1 MKRIIKHN
9 IKAAKLAWQ
18 ETSTH
23 RSKTLLQW
31 DGPSIKEARA
41 LTIRHDFYFDSPA
54 SAGELA
60 LPRKV
65 GRAAS
70 IPEQTATMAQ
80 LLDGAFVRGIEVDI
94 VQTATGVQYRGYDA
108 AGAPRGADVH
118 GRGVQAEEL
127 MARGAAD

>member
-31 DGPSIKEARA
+31 VGPSIDDASA
-41 LTIRHDFYFDSPA
+41 LSVKHEFWTIRHDFQIDPPA
-54 SAGELA
+54 AAGELA

-65 GRAAS
+65 GHAARV
-70 IPEQTATMAQ
+70 PEQTATMAQ
-80 LLDGAFVRGIEVDI
+80 LDDGAFVRGIPVDI
-94 VQTATGVQYRGYDA
+94 IQTSTGVQYQG
-108 AGAPRGADVH
+108 
-118 GRGVQAEEL
+118 
-127 MARGAAD
+127 

>member
-31 DGPSIKEARA
+31 VAPRRTLLQGRSSMDDSNA
-41 LTIRHDFYFDSPA
+41 LSIRHDFEIHPPA
-54 SAGELA
+54 AAGELA

-65 GRAAS
+65 GRAARV
-70 IPEQTATMAQ
+70 PEQTATMAQ
-80 LLDGAFVRGIEVDI
+80 LDAGAFVRGIQVDI
-94 VQTATGVQYRGYDA
+94 VQTATGVQYRG
-108 AGAPRGADVH
+108 
-118 GRGVQAEEL
+118 
-127 MARGAAD
+127 